1 MANYRLYHID
11 GAGKIETAEW
21 LGATTDDEA
30 IDQARAQEVHSSIE
44 VWDRHRLVVRIGPDG
59 EVSPDS

>member
-21 LGATTDDEA
+21 LSATTDAEA
-30 IDQARAQEVHSSIE
+30 IDQARVHEVHSSIE
-44 VWDRHRLVVRIGPDG
+44 VWDRDRLVVRIGPDG
-59 EVSPDS
+59 EITAGA